1 MLKIY
6 MKGNKTTYM
15 KDLPQELDFLKKLD
29 NEDKK
34 RFYNMTDEEK
44 RNAITENM
52 LAHEEERK
60 REENADMNQLVDR
73 LASNSFQG

>member
-1 MLKIY
+1 
-6 MKGNKTTYM
+6 MKN
-15 KDLPQELDFLKKLD
+15 LPEKLDFLNELD
-29 NEDKK
+29 NEDRK
-34 RFYNMTDEEK
+34 RFFNMTAEEK
-44 RNAITENM
+44 RNAVTENM

>member
-1 MLKIY
+1 
-6 MKGNKTTYM
+6 M

-73 LASNSFQG
+73 IASNSFQG

>member
-1 MLKIY
+1 
-6 MKGNKTTYM
+6 MKN
-15 KDLPQELDFLKKLD
+15 LPEELDFLNELD
-29 NEDKK
+29 NEDRK
-34 RFYNMTDEEK
+34 RFFNMTAEEK
-44 RNAITENM
+44 RNAVTENM